1 MRVNFILFFAILF
14 SVNGSGAAQETNCAR
29 RLFDFTPVS
38 TNNPIVARI
47 GGSLEIPVSEYLAYR
62 KAEHLSTITNTL
74 DLNQKKELLNG
85 LIDQYLLVDEACR
98 TGADQHPGFTSR
110 MDYTRT
116 IMLSDFL
123 VAQEVE
129 AKVKTADE
137 YNQLLENL
145 KNRLFDAATIDV
157 SIGDYDKLKIAARE
171 INATGAS
178 PSSSPKIRTLLENMS
193 DSVLARYNGTAITVK
208 QVLAIY
214 APLHAPRPPLESNDD
229 LINLLKPLIVPELMA
244 AEARRLGIESQ
255 PAFQNKLIE
264 NRNAL
269 LRIHMRGLIEA
280 QANQELKA
288 PGLDQRIQ
296 SWYQQN
302 AEQYAVPATNGV
314 KTIPTY
320 AAIKKRL
327 AGDYSV
333 DLRDRIQAEKVRA
346 LRKAHPVEII
356 EAILKTS

>member
-171 INATGAS
+171 
-178 PSSSPKIRTLLENMS
+178 
-193 DSVLARYNGTAITVK
+193 
-208 QVLAIY
+208 
-214 APLHAPRPPLESNDD
+214 LHAPRPPLESNDD